1 MFIQM
6 VRTFS
11 EKHSRYYLA
20 GNRSLL
26 IIISKAVISH

>member
-11 EKHSRYYLA
+11 GKHSRYYLA

-26 IIISKAVISH
+26 KIISKVVIFH